1 MSEVPMFVALL
12 LALLAAGGAWLYG
25 RRAVPQALA
34 EAARLQERLQA
45 RDVQVEEQRL
55 ALLAAREELELARR
69 EGNAARGDATRL
81 ETLLQEER
89 RASTEKLAV
98 LEDAQKKLSDAFKAL
113 SAEALEKNN
122 KSFLQLANETLEK
135 FQQGAKGDLEARQK
149 AIDALVKPIG
159 DTLRQLEKQ
168 RAEAQGSVTELMKG
182 IAQSSQE
189 LRSETQNLVKA
200 LRTPHVRGRWGEIQ
214 LRRVVEIAGML
225 EHCDFTT
232 QDSVGEAGARLRP
245 DMLVRLPNQ
254 KLIVV
259 DSKAPLNAYLEAVEC
274 RDDAERQLHMAA
286 HAKQIRTHLQQ
297 LSAKAYWDQFDSAP
311 EFAVLFLPG
320 ESFFSAALEHDP
332 SLIEVGVDNRVII
345 ATPTTLIALL
355 RAVAFGWRQ
364 ERIAQNAQEISAL
377 GKQLYDRI
385 RVLAGHFAKIRRGLD
400 TTVGAYNQ
408 AVGSLERSVLPATRR
423 FRELGAVGGD
433 DIEVLEELDSATRT
447 LQAPELIAADADAAP
462 LAEGEESELVP

>member
-1 MSEVPMFVALL
+1 MSEVPILLTILVA
-12 LALLAAGGAWLYG
+12 ALAAAGAWLLG

-34 EAARLQERLQA
+34 EAARLQERLEA
-45 RDVQVEEQRL
+45 RDAQVEEQRAGL
-55 ALLAAREELELARR
+55 IALREELELSRR
-69 EGNAARGDATRL
+69 EGSAARGEVTRL

-98 LEDAQKKLSDAFKAL
+98 LEDAQQKLSDAFKAL

-122 KSFLQLANETLEK
+122 QSFLRLANATLEK

-182 IAQSSQE
+182 IAQTSLE
-189 LRSETQNLVKA
+189 LRGETQNLVKA

-232 QDSVGEAGARLRP
+232 QDTVGAEGARLRP

-259 DSKAPLNAYLEAVEC
+259 DSKAPLNAYLEAIEA
-274 RDDAERQLHMAA
+274 RDEATRLERMAA
-286 HAKQIRTHLQQ
+286 HARQIRTHLQQ

-377 GKQLYDRI
+377 GKQLYDRV
-385 RVLAGHFAKIRRGLD
+385 RVLAGHFSDIRRGLD
-400 TTVGAYNQ
+400 RTVGAYNK

-433 DIEVLEELDSATRT
+433 DIEVLEELDASTRA
-447 LQAPELIAADADAAP
+447 LQAPELLIVREP
-462 LAEGEESELVP
+462 AEEEVGD